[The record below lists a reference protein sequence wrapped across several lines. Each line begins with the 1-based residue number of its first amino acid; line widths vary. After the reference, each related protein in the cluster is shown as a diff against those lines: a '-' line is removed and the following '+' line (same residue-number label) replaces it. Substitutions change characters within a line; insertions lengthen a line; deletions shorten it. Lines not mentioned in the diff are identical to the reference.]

1 MNTAIIEIKNDIAY
15 DFLENMERM
24 QIIRIVRKRP
34 SQHRKKQKLS
44 KRFAGALHLS
54 DKQYEEMQGG
64 LAKLREEWER
74 NIL

>member
-15 DFLENMERM
+15 DFLENLERM
-24 QIIRIVRKRP
+24 QVIRIVRQRP
-34 SQHRKKQKLS
+34 SQRRKKRKLS

-64 LAKLREEWER
+64 LTKLREGWER